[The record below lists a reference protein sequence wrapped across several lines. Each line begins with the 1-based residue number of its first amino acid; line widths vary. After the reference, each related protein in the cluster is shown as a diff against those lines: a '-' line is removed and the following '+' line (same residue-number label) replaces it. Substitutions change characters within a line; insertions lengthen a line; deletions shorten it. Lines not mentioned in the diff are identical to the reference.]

1 MCDNLSIKLS
11 FVLIVCVFSYKE
23 VQLYVHDGL
32 ACPMHALSN
41 LNPCLWL
48 VMEEKSRLYF
58 KGRWL
63 LSLNDATGGCHT

>member
-1 MCDNLSIKLS
+1 MLAVAIPDAMLLRID
-11 FVLIVCVFSYKE
+11 VRVVQE

>member
-1 MCDNLSIKLS
+1 
-11 FVLIVCVFSYKE
+11 VLAVAIPDAILLPIDVRVVQE
-23 VQLYVHDGL
+23 VQLHVHDGL
-32 ACPMHALSN
+32 ACPIHALSD

-63 LSLNDATGGCHT
+63 LPLNDATGGCHT